1 MQFNNHWTSNDLYKI
16 LCNKWEKSPEAEI
29 EFVLKLNELESSM
42 NVIEDSLHG
51 HLKIEIGK
59 IIADVVHIYI
69 SLPSETF
76 MHDIY
81 NIENGRYSTAYY
93 SEPKQIAD
101 IYKKYLECHY
111 KKSMI
116 KFIAVNNCGRFG
128 IQKFYV
134 SSNLNI
140 DKIALKLKR
149 HPVCHFRLLG
159 FDRKNIFRIKRN
171 RQKYITNHVQRFGL

>member
-1 MQFNNHWTSNDLYKI
+1 MKFNNYWTSNDLYKI
-16 LCNKWEKSPEAEI
+16 LRDKWEKSPEAEI
-29 EFVLKLNELESSM
+29 EFILKLNELESSM
-42 NVIEDSLHG
+42 NVINDSLHG

-59 IIADVVHIYI
+59 IIAGVAYIYI

-76 MHDIY
+76 MYDIY

-116 KFIAVNNCGRFG
+116 KFIAINNCKRFG
-128 IQKFYV
+128 IQKFYI
-134 SSNLNI
+134 SSNPNI
-140 DKIALKLKR
+140 DKIAPRLKR
-149 HPVCHFRLLG
+149 HPLCHFRLLG

-171 RQKYITNHVQRFGL
+171 RQKYINACIQKNGL